1 MPKRIPVEW
10 TVEEDPHGLDI
21 EDARKVARLVRRI
34 VGALATDRSEGLV
47 LQAVVPM
54 LQRQWPEL
62 EWEIRGREILP
73 FARDG
78 ATTSDVDTST
88 TSPFPSV
95 AHEAISHTG
104 RGATGDAALDD
115 LAGQQSAG
123 TALVL
128 PAGDEQWRHDVEGWW
143 HRPLKIQGNAIR
155 IWLPVP
161 DENVPDDVYD
171 AETEYLALIGVDR
184 INAE

>member
-1 MPKRIPVEW
+1 MASTSR
-10 TVEEDPHGLDI
+10 TL
-21 EDARKVARLVRRI
+21 ARWRGSCVASSGHWPRTAAKASCSKPSCRCSSAR
-34 VGALATDRSEGLV
+34 
-47 LQAVVPM
+47 
-54 LQRQWPEL
+54 PEL